1 MAVYVDNFNAKFQG
15 MIMCHVIADSQ
26 LELLEFM
33 DKIGVQ
39 RKWIQYINTYNEHFD
54 ICLSKKKKAISLGAI
69 EINFRDYA
77 NMVNE
82 RNSTGKMTN
91 PNKTLFD

>member
-39 RKWIQYINTYNEHFD
+39 RKWIQYVDTYNEHFD
-54 ICLSKKKKAISLGAI
+54 ISLSKKKIALSKGAI

-82 RNSTGKMTN
+82 RKDTGKMTN
-91 PNKTLFD
+91 PHKTLFD